1 MLIFLSEPM
10 LHQCDLHP
18 LLGPFLGNYD
28 AQLNSED
35 YHDQDLALDKVKA
48 RGGTMIMWHTSLTPL
63 ITVIPTESPSF
74 QTILLKLPETVPSLH
89 TALYLPTAGKEDL
102 LFSTLNELI
111 SHFEEIQ
118 SKYPAAPPLYPRRC
132 QQQPSQCQQVFFT
145 SAPVFPS
152 QEYLWSI
159 QPITTLSE
167 MGILSARLLSS
178 FYMVKMYP
186 SQWLT

>member
-18 LLGPFLGNYD
+18 LLGPFHGNYD
-28 AQLNSED
+28 AHLNSED

-89 TALYLPTAGKEDL
+89 TALYLPTAGKEDQF
-102 LFSTLNELI
+102 FSTLAELTN
-111 SHFEEIQ
+111 HLEEIQ
-118 SKYPAAPPLYPRRC
+118 SNYPEAP
-132 QQQPSQCQQVFFT
+132 
-145 SAPVFPS
+145 
-152 QEYLWSI
+152 
-159 QPITTLSE
+159 TLSAV
-167 MGILSARLLSS
+167 MPTPTLTMSTDTNFLPLLLQSL
-178 FYMVKMYP
+178 P
-186 SQWLT
+186 L